1 MKFLLGFLLL
11 LHIQPLFAGAD
22 DELNINTIQLEHRLA
37 SELLP
42 HVKAFLPDAATVKA
56 YDDLL
61 IIKSDAITY
70 FEVQRLVQQLDK
82 PIQRVIVS
90 VLRTHA
96 SLSELHGNSV
106 QIDLEVDDNATA
118 NTQVRRWSSRS
129 NSDSDNYFRA
139 QGLSNHPI
147 LIQLQQS
154 RPQQEQ
160 VIFFNNSGEQLVA
173 TTNRYLDIE
182 SGFQAL
188 VQPRPDKQVKVDIQP
203 VFSQISSRDQIQ
215 KSQIITTISGP
226 VNQWL
231 ELGQINN
238 EKSIE
243 SSSLTRYT
251 TQRNQQNLYLKVKLI
266 P

>member
-11 LHIQPLFAGAD
+11 LQLQPLVAGAD
-22 DELNINTIQLEHRLA
+22 DELNINTIQLKHRLA

-42 HVKAFLPDAATVKA
+42 KVEAFLPDAATVKA

-70 FEVQRLVQQLDK
+70 FEIQKLVQQLDK
-82 PIQRVIVS
+82 PIQRVIVT

-118 NTQVRRWSSRS
+118 NTQVRRWSSQT
-129 NSDSDNYFRA
+129 NSDADNYFRA
-139 QGLSNHPI
+139 QGISNHPI
-147 LIQLQQS
+147 LIHLKNS
-154 RPQQEQ
+154 KPIQEQ
-160 VIFFNNSGEQLVA
+160 IIFFNQSGVQAAA
-173 TTNRYLDIE
+173 TTQRYLDIQ

-203 VFSQISSRDQIQ
+203 VFSQINRLNEIS
-215 KSQIITTISGP
+215 KGQIITTISGP
-226 VNQWL
+226 INQWL

-243 SSSLTRYT
+243 SSSLNRYT
-251 TQRNQQNLYLKVKLI
+251 TQRNQQNLYLKVELI